1 MKNIDKFIE
10 QCQIQK
16 LAICL
21 IVVLMHE
28 VMFQIA
34 HNEVQGNFQFIF
46 KIFFCCRMQYSKYLF
61 NFKGHDHVLHRVQ
74 SLVLDLVQVICY

>member
-21 IVVLMHE
+21 IVVQMPE
-28 VMFQIA
+28 VMFQIV
-34 HNEVQGNFQFIF
+34 HNEVQGDFQFIF
-46 KIFFCCRMQYSKYLF
+46 IVFFFAECNIQQIYLTLKVTITF
-61 NFKGHDHVLHRVQ
+61 
-74 SLVLDLVQVICY
+74 